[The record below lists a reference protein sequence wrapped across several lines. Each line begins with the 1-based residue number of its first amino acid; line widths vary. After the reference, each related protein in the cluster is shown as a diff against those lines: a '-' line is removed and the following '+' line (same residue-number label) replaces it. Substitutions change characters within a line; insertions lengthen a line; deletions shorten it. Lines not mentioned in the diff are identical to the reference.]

1 MDLYIEHLTRY
12 RYSQAFSYSIQQLRL
27 TPRQEQFQQV
37 RQWSVQSQGRQNA
50 FRDAYQNPS
59 HLLTM
64 TGWHDDISITARG
77 TVSTSAPPQGRVS
90 DGTGLSPL
98 IFINDTRLTSAD
110 DAIRALAASCKPPQH
125 FRTEH
130 ALQLAK
136 AIEAAVSYQP
146 GSTEVSS
153 TAAEVLQQGQGVCQ
167 DHTHVYLACCHALEI
182 PARYVS
188 GYLDPETGETAQT
201 HAWVDVWVE
210 DHDYAGWVSL
220 DVTHTRLMN
229 ASYCRLAIGR
239 DYDSASPVR
248 GVRRGGGSEQLEV
261 QVSVAHFDG
270 Q

>member
-153 TAAEVLQQGQGVCQ
+153 TAAEVLQQ
-167 DHTHVYLACCHALEI
+167 
-182 PARYVS
+182 
-188 GYLDPETGETAQT
+188 
-201 HAWVDVWVE
+201 E
-210 DHDYAGWVSL
+210 D
-220 DVTHTRLMN
+220 RK
-229 ASYCRLAIGR
+229 
-239 DYDSASPVR
+239 
-248 GVRRGGGSEQLEV
+248 
-261 QVSVAHFDG
+261 SVV
-270 Q
+270 